1 MRFAAFRRL
10 RHCPPVHLNH
20 SDTMPRLS
28 RRSFVAGS
36 AAVLAAP
43 AIGVGA
49 EIADV
54 PVAIIGGGAAGIAA
68 ARRLRDAKVRFAMI
82 EAADRV
88 GGRCVADATT
98 FSTPFDRGAHW
109 IHRFD
114 DNLLVKA
121 ASDSGLDIYPA
132 PRGQKLRVPPRRA
145 RAGETEQ
152 FLAALVRAN
161 RAIIDAG
168 RGRGDVAAASVLP
181 GDLGEWRDSI
191 EFVLGPYSVGKAL
204 ADISAADFARAPERN
219 ADAFCREG
227 YGALLARLGRGLPVQ
242 LSTPARKFDWGGALL
257 IDTPKGT
264 IRART
269 AIVTISTNVLA
280 RGDLGFAPDL
290 PKSHIDA
297 ASRLSLGRQEQI
309 AVEMNGNPLDLDADD
324 LVFEKAS
331 GARAAALLGNIGGSH
346 LSVVSV
352 GGNLARD
359 LARSGEGALKEFA
372 VEWLTATFGSNAK
385 GLVKKSAATRWGENP
400 LIGGAFSAAAPG
412 HADARRTLMTPL
424 RDRVWFAGEACHETL
439 WGTVNGAWESGVRAA
454 EAVLRVVGGLPPAMK
469 SKPEQE
475 SKPVRKRRR
484 KE

>member
-1 MRFAAFRRL
+1 MTIAGSRGL
-10 RHCPPVHLNH
+10 RQCPRVHLNH

-36 AAVLAAP
+36 TAVLAAP
-43 AIGVGA
+43 AIGVSA

-54 PVAIIGGGAAGIAA
+54 PVAIIGAGAAGIAA

-82 EAADRV
+82 EAAERI
-88 GGRCVADATT
+88 GGRCITDTTT
-98 FSTPFDRGAHW
+98 FATPFDRGAHW
-109 IHRFD
+109 IHRLD
-114 DNLLVKA
+114 DNPLVKA
-121 ASDSGLDIYPA
+121 ANGLDIYPA

-161 RAIIDAG
+161 RAIVDAG
-168 RGRGDVAAASVLP
+168 HGRADVAASSALP
-181 GDLGEWRDSI
+181 GDLGDWRDSI

-204 ADISAADFARAPERN
+204 SEVSAMDFARAPERN

-227 YGALLARLGRGLPVQ
+227 YGALLARLASGLPVH

-269 AIVTISTNVLA
+269 AIVTVSTAVLA
-280 RGDLGFAPDL
+280 RDGLAFTPQL
-290 PKSHIDA
+290 PKGHADA
-297 ASRLSLGRQEQI
+297 MARLSLGQQEQI

-331 GARAAALLGNIGGSH
+331 GSRAAALLGNIGGSH
-346 LSVVSV
+346 LSVITV
-352 GGNLARD
+352 GGNVARD
-359 LARSGEGALKEFA
+359 LARSGEAALQDFA
-372 VEWLTATFGSNAK
+372 VEWLTKTFGSDAK
-385 GLVKKSAATRWGENP
+385 GIVKRSAATRWSENP

-412 HADARRTLMTPL
+412 QSDARRTLMTPL

-439 WGTVNGAWESGVRAA
+439 WGTVNGAWDSGTRAA
-454 EAVLRVVGGLPPAMK
+454 EAALRVVGGLPPVAK
-469 SKPEQE
+469 EKPERKE
-475 SKPVRKRRR
+475 KPKRRR
-484 KE
+484 KRD

>member
-1 MRFAAFRRL
+1 M
-10 RHCPPVHLNH
+10 
-20 SDTMPRLS
+20 SRLS

-36 AAVLAAP
+36 AALLAAP

-54 PVAIIGGGAAGIAA
+54 PVAIVGAGAAGIAA
-68 ARRLRDAKVRFAMI
+68 ARRLREAKVRFAMI
-82 EAADRV
+82 EAADHL
-88 GGRCVADATT
+88 GGRCVTDTAT

-114 DNLLVKA
+114 DNPLIKA
-121 ASDSGLDIYPA
+121 AGDSGLDIYPA

-145 RAGETEQ
+145 RAGEIEQ

-168 RGRGDVAAASVLP
+168 RGRGDVAASSALP

-204 ADISAADFARAPERN
+204 ADVSAADFARAPERI

-227 YGALLARLGRGLPVQ
+227 YGTLLARLARGLPVQ
-242 LSTPARKFDWGGALL
+242 LSTPARKFGWGGALA
-257 IDTPKGT
+257 IETPKGT

-269 AIVTISTNVLA
+269 AIVTVSTAVLA
-280 RGDLGFAPDL
+280 RGNLGFSPDL
-290 PKSHIDA
+290 PKSHADA
-297 ASRLSLGRQEQI
+297 AARLSLGSQEQI
-309 AVEMNGNPLDLDADD
+309 AVEMDGNPLDLDADD

-331 GARAAALLGNIGGSH
+331 GPRAAALLGNIGGSH
-346 LSVVSV
+346 LSMVTV

-359 LARSGEGALKEFA
+359 LARSGEDALKDFA
-372 VEWLTATFGSNAK
+372 VDWVTAAFGSNAK
-385 GLVKKSAATRWGENP
+385 GLIRKSTATRWSEDP

-412 HADARRTLMTPL
+412 HADARRTLMAPL
-424 RDRVWFAGEACHETL
+424 RDRIWFAGEACHETL
-439 WGTVNGAWESGVRAA
+439 WGTVNGAWESGTRAA
-454 EAVLRVVGGLPPAMK
+454 EAALRVVGGLPASAK
-469 SKPEQE
+469 EKPTREE
-475 SKPVRKRRR
+475 PSRKRRR

>member
-1 MRFAAFRRL
+1 MRIADLRRL
-10 RHCPPVHLNH
+10 RQCPPAHLNH

-28 RRSFVAGS
+28 RRSFIAGS
-36 AAVLAAP
+36 AAVFAAP
-43 AIGVGA
+43 AIGVSA

-54 PVAIIGGGAAGIAA
+54 PVVVIGAGAAGIAA
-68 ARRLRDAKVRFAMI
+68 ALRLRDAKVRFAMI
-82 EAADRV
+82 EAADRI
-88 GGRCVADATT
+88 GGRCVTDTTT
-98 FSTPFDRGAHW
+98 FATPFDRGAHW
-109 IHRFD
+109 IHRLD
-114 DNLLVKA
+114 DNPLVKA
-121 ASDSGLDIYPA
+121 NGAGLDIYPA

-168 RGRGDVAAASVLP
+168 RGRGDVAAASALP
-181 GDLGEWRDSI
+181 GDLGEWRDTI

-204 ADISAADFARAPERN
+204 ADVSAADFARAPERI

-227 YGALLARLGRGLPVQ
+227 YGTVLAKLASGLPVQ
-242 LSTPARKFDWGGALL
+242 LSAPARKFDWGGALL
-257 IDTPKGT
+257 IDTPRGT

-269 AIVTISTNVLA
+269 AIVTVSTAVLA
-280 RGDLGFAPDL
+280 RGDLGFTPDL
-290 PKSHIDA
+290 PKSHADA

-309 AVEMNGNPLDLDADD
+309 AVEMDGNPLDLDADD

-331 GARAAALLGNIGGSH
+331 GPRTAAMLGNIGGSH
-346 LSVVSV
+346 LSMVSV

-359 LARSGEGALKEFA
+359 LARSGDDALKDFA
-372 VEWLTATFGSNAK
+372 VEWLTTTFGSNAK
-385 GLVKKSAATRWGENP
+385 GLVKKSSATRWGENP
-400 LIGGAFSAAAPG
+400 LIRGAFSAAAPG

-454 EAVLRVVGGLPPAMK
+454 EAALRVVGGLPPATK
-469 SKPEQE
+469 TKPERE
-475 SKPVRKRRR
+475 TKPARKRRR